1 MERLKRSAIVLSLIE
16 QLREKDSWCGE
27 THVQKTTYF
36 LQELVNVHLGFK
48 FILYKHGPYSF
59 DLSDELMAM
68 RADMIV
74 QLKSQKPYGPS
85 IVPGPTSEQLKR
97 LFPKT
102 LEEYENKVSFIA
114 SQFADYGVAA
124 LERIATAFFI
134 ANQSDMDTRQQ
145 IAAKINDIKPHI
157 SMEEALEALETDNKL
172 TAKAQKLLA
181 VQLPRG
187 H

>member
-1 MERLKRSAIVLSLIE
+1 MKRLKRSAIVLSLIE
-16 QLREKDSWCGE
+16 RLREKGSWCGE
-27 THVQKTTYF
+27 THIQKTTYF
-36 LQELVNVHLGFK
+36 LQKLLKVPLKFK

-74 QLKSQKPYGPS
+74 KLKSQQPYGPS

-102 LEEYENKVSFIA
+102 LLKYESKVCFIA
-114 SQFADYGVAA
+114 NQLADYGVAD

-134 ANQSDMDTRQQ
+134 ANESGISAPQQ
-145 IAAKINDIKPHI
+145 IAAKINKIKPHI
-157 SMEEALEALETDNKL
+157 STEQATHALKTESELKT
-172 TAKAQKLLA
+172 KAQELLA
-181 VQLPRG
+181 I
-187 H
+187 

>member
-16 QLREKDSWCGE
+16 HLREKGGWCGE
-27 THVQKTTYF
+27 THIQKTTYF
-36 LQELVNVHLGFK
+36 LQELLIVPLGFK

-68 RADMIV
+68 RADMLV
-74 QLKSQKPYGPS
+74 QLKSQQPYGPS

-102 LEEYENKVSFIA
+102 LEKNKSKVCFVA
-114 SQFADYGVAA
+114 SQLAKYGVAD

-134 ANQSDMDTRQQ
+134 ANESDISTPTEMAT
-145 IAAKINDIKPHI
+145 KINKIKPHI
-157 SMEEALEALETDNKL
+157 SMEEALEALETESKL
-172 TAKAQKLLA
+172 KTEAQELL
-181 VQLPRG
+181 VV
-187 H
+187 

>member
-16 QLREKDSWCGE
+16 RLREKGGWCGE
-27 THVQKTTYF
+27 THIQKTTYF
-36 LQELVNVHLGFK
+36 LQELLNVPLGFN

-68 RADMIV
+68 RADMLI
-74 QLKSQKPYGPS
+74 QLKSQQPYGPS

-102 LEEYENKVSFIA
+102 LRTYESRVHFIA
-114 SQFADYGVAA
+114 DQLANYGVAD

-134 ANQSDMDTRQQ
+134 ANVSDMPTTTQQ
-145 IAAKINDIKPHI
+145 MATKINKIKPHI
-157 SMEEALEALETDNKL
+157 STEEALKALETESKL
-172 TAKAQKLLA
+172 TAEAKELLA
-181 VQLPRG
+181 V
-187 H
+187 

>member
-1 MERLKRSAIVLSLIE
+1 MERLKQSAIVLSLIE
-16 QLREKDSWCGE
+16 SLREKGNWCGE
-27 THVQKTTYF
+27 THIQKTTYF
-36 LQELVNVHLGFK
+36 LQELLKVPLGFK

-74 QLKSQKPYGPS
+74 KLKSQQPYGPS

-102 LEEYENKVSFIA
+102 LKKHESKVRFIA
-114 SQFADYGVAA
+114 SQLAGCGVAD

-134 ANQSDMDTRQQ
+134 AKESGTSDQQQ
-145 IAAKINDIKPHI
+145 IATKINKIKPHI
-157 SMEEALEALETDNKL
+157 STEQATDALKTEKKITAEAKE
-172 TAKAQKLLA
+172 LLA
-181 VQLPRG
+181 I
-187 H
+187 

>member
-16 QLREKDSWCGE
+16 RLREKGGWCGE
-27 THVQKTTYF
+27 THIQKTTYF
-36 LQELVNVHLGFK
+36 LQKLLKVPLGFN

-59 DLSDELMAM
+59 DLSDKLMAM

-74 QLKSQKPYGPS
+74 KLKSQQPYGPS

-102 LEEYENKVSFIA
+102 LRTYESRVRFIA
-114 SQFADYGVAA
+114 DQLANYGVAD

-134 ANQSDMDTRQQ
+134 ANVSDMPTTTQEM
-145 IAAKINDIKPHI
+145 AAKINKIKPHI
-157 SMEEALEALETDNKL
+157 STEQALKALETESKL
-172 TAKAQKLLA
+172 TAEAKELLA
-181 VQLPRG
+181 V
-187 H
+187 

>member
-16 QLREKDSWCGE
+16 RLREKGGWCGE
-27 THVQKTTYF
+27 THIQKTTYF
-36 LQELVNVHLGFK
+36 LQKLLKVPLGFN

-68 RADMIV
+68 RADMLI
-74 QLKSQKPYGPS
+74 QLKSQQPYGPS

-102 LEEYENKVSFIA
+102 LKKYESEVYFIA
-114 SQFADYGVAA
+114 SQLANYGVAD

-134 ANQSDMDTRQQ
+134 ANESDMLITTQQ
-145 IAAKINDIKPHI
+145 MATKINKIKPHI
-157 SMEEALEALETDNKL
+157 STEQALKALETESKL
-172 TAKAQKLLA
+172 TTEAKELLA
-181 VQLPRG
+181 V
-187 H
+187 

>member
-16 QLREKDSWCGE
+16 RLREKDNWCGE
-27 THVQKTTYF
+27 THIQKTTYF
-36 LQELVNVHLGFK
+36 LQELLDVPLRFK

-68 RADMIV
+68 RADMLV
-74 QLKSQKPYGPS
+74 QLKSQQPYGPS

-102 LEEYENKVSFIA
+102 LQQYEKEVRFIA
-114 SQFADYGVAA
+114 SQLAEYGVAD

-134 ANQSDMDTRQQ
+134 ANVNDTDTPQQ
-145 IAAKINDIKPHI
+145 KAAIINKIKPHI
-157 SMEEALEALETDNKL
+157 STEQALEALETESKL
-172 TAKAQKLLA
+172 KTEAKKLLA
-181 VQLPRG
+181 V
-187 H
+187 

>member
-16 QLREKDSWCGE
+16 HLRTKDNWCGE
-27 THVQKTTYF
+27 THIQKTTYF
-36 LQELVNVHLGFK
+36 LQELLNVPLGFK

-74 QLKSQKPYGPS
+74 KLKSQQPYGPS

-102 LEEYENKVSFIA
+102 LKKYENEVCFIA
-114 SQFADYGVAA
+114 SQLANYGVTD

-134 ANQSDMDTRQQ
+134 ANESGVSTPQE
-145 IAAKINDIKPHI
+145 IATEINKIKPHI
-157 SMEEALEALETDNKL
+157 SIEEALTALGTERELKNE
-172 TAKAQKLLA
+172 AQKLLA
-181 VQLPRG
+181 V
-187 H
+187 

>member
-16 QLREKDSWCGE
+16 RLREKGGWCGE
-27 THVQKTTYF
+27 THIQKTTYF
-36 LQELVNVHLGFK
+36 LQKLLKVPLGFN

-68 RADMIV
+68 RADMLI
-74 QLKSQKPYGPS
+74 QLKSQQPYGPS

-102 LEEYENKVSFIA
+102 LQKYKSEVCFVA
-114 SQFADYGVAA
+114 SQLANYGVAD

-134 ANQSDMDTRQQ
+134 ANESNMPTTTQEMAT
-145 IAAKINDIKPHI
+145 KINKIKPHI
-157 SMEEALEALETDNKL
+157 STEQALKALETESKL
-172 TAKAQKLLA
+172 TTEAKELLA
-181 VQLPRG
+181 V
-187 H
+187 